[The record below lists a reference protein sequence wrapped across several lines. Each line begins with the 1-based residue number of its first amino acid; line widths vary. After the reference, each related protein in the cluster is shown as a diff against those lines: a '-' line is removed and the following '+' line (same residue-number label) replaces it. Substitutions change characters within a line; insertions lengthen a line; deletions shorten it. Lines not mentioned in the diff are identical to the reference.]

1 MVEDGVPCSTK
12 SSHKRIPRI
21 SWRLQRSLACKL
33 RGLKAEGM
41 EWNAIPFDFPRV
53 FVALDLV
60 SRAAIDRRWKV
71 EGISFSSSFGFSI

>member
-12 SSHKRIPRI
+12 SSHKRIPRDI
-21 SWRLQRSLACKL
+21 LA
-33 RGLKAEGM
+33 M

-60 SRAAIDRRWKV
+60 SRAAIDRRRKV